1 MTKSLIKVPSHQ
13 LDPITHTHRE
23 LHKLSY
29 FIAVTRS
36 LTTILENKYCRKLQP
51 LLLEAKQ
58 MPFAHYFLN
67 SIDKRLVSHMILVFL
82 FSSEKEDFFHPSSLI
97 SLGYSDFFLLHALA
111 VELNADET
119 KLGAALGSHL

>member
-13 LDPITHTHRE
+13 LDPVTHTHME

-29 FIAVTRS
+29 FTAVTRS
-36 LTTILENKYCRKLQP
+36 LTTILENKYCRKSQP

-67 SIDKRLVSHMILVFL
+67 SINKRLVCHMILVFL
-82 FSSEKEDFFHPSSLI
+82 FSSRKEDFFHPSSLI
-97 SLGYSDFFLLHALA
+97 SLGYRDFLLLHALA
-111 VELNADET
+111 MELNADET
-119 KLGAALGSHL
+119 KVGAALSSHL